1 MRKPFTVLAVGG
13 AAVAVL
19 LAGCGGGD
27 NSNHVASVSSPN
39 PSSSAAPA
47 PGGGNSGKG
56 AELDQYRK
64 YAECMRKH
72 GYDMKDPDPSGN
84 EVAGINP
91 NDPKF
96 APAEEACKSVEPTGG
111 QSPDDPQ
118 LRDKMLKYAECM
130 RKHGVDM
137 PDPKPGEGITLPMGG
152 SGDPKLD
159 AAGNDCGPILR

>member
-1 MRKPFTVLAVGG
+1 MRKPITVLAVGG
-13 AAVAVL
+13 AALALL

-27 NSNHVASVSSPN
+27 NSSHVASVSSPN
-39 PSSSAAPA
+39 PTSSSATPA

-96 APAEEACKSVEPTGG
+96 APAEEACKSVEPTGS
-111 QSPDDPQ
+111 QNPDDPA
-118 LRDKMLKYAECM
+118 LLDKERKYAECM
-130 RKHGVDM
+130 RQNGINI
-137 PDPKPGEGITLPMGG
+137 PDPKPGEGMALANGD
-152 SGDPKLD
+152 DPKYP
-159 AAGNDCGPILR
+159 AAAAACQKLLG